1 MAMIVRVVCVSGQG
15 GDVRLP
21 AGVVEEFESR
31 VSSAST
37 RLLLIDDGQDD
48 GWTFEDHV
56 EEYRQFQCRLLGFIE
71 KYTTRKSVP
80 LFCLLINGDENSLK
94 TVLFALETKVPVI
107 LMKGSGGFADV
118 IADVWQKASDEVEN
132 RRDESGSVRARITK
146 KAGEAGHRYLEKHA
160 SSSETVRLL
169 RDVFKHLDFI
179 SLYYKMLDSAIF
191 EAFNRN
197 NKTQK
202 VRSLLTMGIKQRQ
215 ENLATAAEGTERSF
229 DMSSKEWQMNFL
241 LEAMKKDSVDTVIM
255 LLEELDISPL
265 HERLSLDRLSRL
277 VSTEPG
283 LRREGSWYRR
293 EFRGRLQQ
301 HLKKLPLLPLSCS
314 GVNCSKCA
322 TDDETDEHGM
332 EEGTREDIPLQT
344 LNTATGT
351 TCLVAKQELFLW
363 AVDTRRI
370 KMALAV
376 LGLCKDR
383 VAAALFAQAVFKGM
397 SESGAH
403 PTEKKAI
410 EEHAKLFQEIAVQTV
425 KCCHEMREGE
435 TEYLLT
441 KPCEWWG
448 GVSVLQ
454 LAILTENKAFL
465 AQSAC
470 QEMLTHIWRG
480 DRQQQ
485 RLYEEHRIQ
494 PLLRVLA
501 RRPYRFLD
509 TGLGDADCDTGLLAC
524 CSPQQMFA
532 FNFFMRIGFLVL
544 LSYEVLSHF
553 QHSEELSPSFITLF
567 AWMTAITVEKI
578 RQIRDTFNFMVIL
591 LVVVMGYA
599 VSSESLLYPVSA
611 TSAESLYHMP
621 RKAYWQVFGELF
633 LDEIENTGDAGC
645 ALLNSNQ
652 TDDNV
657 MTLCTTMSFAGR
669 HVVPVFLG
677 VYIMITNVLL
687 LNLLI
692 ARFNKTFENVL
703 DSAEEHLSWQ
713 RCQSVQFYHSKFVPP
728 PFNIITGAVC
738 LVTKLW
744 KTCRRSQEEH
754 FVREDQ
760 RDDAEMQK
768 LKDEVDELEAQQ
780 VTWVLQQVER
790 AARKDMA
797 ADTQSRIIR

>member
-1 MAMIVRVVCVSGQG
+1 
-15 GDVRLP
+15 
-21 AGVVEEFESR
+21 
-31 VSSAST
+31 
-37 RLLLIDDGQDD
+37 
-48 GWTFEDHV
+48 
-56 EEYRQFQCRLLGFIE
+56 
-71 KYTTRKSVP
+71 TTRKSVP

-107 LMKGSGGFADV
+107 LMKKRLKGSGGFADV

-215 ENLATAAEGTERSF
+215 ENLATAADGTERSF

-553 QHSEELSPSFITLF
+553 QHSEELSPSFITLI
-567 AWMTAITVEKI
+567 AWIAAITVEKI
-578 RQIRDTFNFMVIL
+578 RQVFERWNYLNILAILMFWLGMTAFCPVPEVATFGSVVLSIDIFFFFVRNLQLLVVFEDIGLMLIMSLHMIRDTFNFMVIL

-692 ARFNKTFENVL
+692 ARFKLVHKNKI
-703 DSAEEHLSWQ
+703 A
-713 RCQSVQFYHSKFVPP
+713 
-728 PFNIITGAVC
+728 
-738 LVTKLW
+738 
-744 KTCRRSQEEH
+744 
-754 FVREDQ
+754 
-760 RDDAEMQK
+760 
-768 LKDEVDELEAQQ
+768 
-780 VTWVLQQVER
+780 
-790 AARKDMA
+790 
-797 ADTQSRIIR
+797 